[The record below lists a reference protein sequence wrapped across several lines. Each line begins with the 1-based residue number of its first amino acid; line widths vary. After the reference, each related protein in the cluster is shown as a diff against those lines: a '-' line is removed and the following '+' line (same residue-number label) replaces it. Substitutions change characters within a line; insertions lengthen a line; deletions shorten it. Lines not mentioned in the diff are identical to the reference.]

1 MFALKALF
9 AAGVV
14 SAQQSE
20 GPMTVKVIFDSLC
33 PGSRFWFKNTL
44 NDLLFNKEK
53 DALHEFMKIEYVP
66 LGFDEWAPKD
76 FDDVNKMFC
85 NHGPRECFGNM
96 AVMCAANIMDD
107 TWSKEQGPLTELGKF
122 VQCFMS
128 SDEAI
133 SIATDKVEDA
143 SWIRAV
149 LNDCARQQ
157 KVRADQIIAIEKCVG
172 MYGKTGDDVKY
183 FQLTDM
189 PKESLELYKKTQTR
203 QKAIVGPLRYSKDRF
218 EYIPYVAIDDDLP
231 YEQFYAH
238 TPDAALD
245 IVCSRASDN
254 KPKALCEKHQQ
265 PEDVDFCALHY
276 SMEGCSFKQVAS
288 KDGPKHCVW
297 TGDACTTDS
306 ARRNLRSNII
316 LA

>member
-1 MFALKALF
+1 M
-9 AAGVV
+9 G
-14 SAQQSE
+14 
-20 GPMTVKVIFDSLC
+20 
-33 PGSRFWFKNTL
+33 
-44 NDLLFNKEK
+44 
-53 DALHEFMKIEYVP
+53 
-66 LGFDEWAPKD
+66 
-76 FDDVNKMFC
+76 
-85 NHGPRECFGNM
+85 
-96 AVMCAANIMDD
+96 DD

-203 QKAIVGPLRYSKDRF
+203 QKAIVEPLMYSKDRF
-218 EYIPYVAIDDDLP
+218 DYIPYVAIDDDLP

-254 KPKALCEKHQQ
+254 KPKAFAKNTNSLKTLISVLFTTVWRDAVSSKS
-265 PEDVDFCALHY
+265 PLKMVL
-276 SMEGCSFKQVAS
+276 SIAS
-288 KDGPKHCVW
+288 GPVMH
-297 TGDACTTDS
+297 AQ
-306 ARRNLRSNII
+306 RIRQEEI
-316 LA
+316 